1 MSNAVELEKYFEE
14 RLFSDNNLQ
23 KYLKES
29 AVVSVELDQA
39 LVFDLMVF
47 IPDRLFNEEFKP
59 QFGECFVVNDQARLP
74 PVFTRF
80 KSYQWLRRDLSG
92 RLPIALW
99 IFGQSIIVQDP
110 EKAFETIIGEYTN
123 LFKESLESIIQRK
136 YIEFRSDRHNLRQAV
151 YHKEE
156 LAINLL
162 KANVVKIAI
171 EIFFL
176 AHNKP
181 YPYKKWLSIEGKK
194 FEHGSEFVG
203 MCDNFIKE
211 TDFDKII
218 VLSDNLVNEIADL
231 LASHGNFSP
240 SLLHQWW
247 LHLV

>member
-1 MSNAVELEKYFEE
+1 MVNTVELKKYFEE
-14 RLFSDNNLQ
+14 KLLSMSNLQ

-29 AVVSVELDQA
+29 AIVSVELDQE
-39 LVFDLMVF
+39 LVFDLMVL
-47 IPDRLFNEEFKP
+47 IPDLLFNEEFKP
-59 QFGECFVVNDQARLP
+59 QFGECFVVNDQTRLP

-80 KSYQWLRRDLSG
+80 KSYQWLRRDLSS

-110 EKAFETIIGEYTN
+110 ERAFEAVVSEYAV
-123 LFKESLESIIQRK
+123 LFEQGLESIIRRK

-162 KANVVKIAI
+162 KANVVKVAI
-171 EIFFL
+171 EIFIL
-176 AHNKP
+176 VHDKP
-181 YPYKKWLSIEGKK
+181 YPYKKWLSIEAKK
-194 FEHGSEFVG
+194 FRHGSEFVG

-218 VLSDNLVNEIADL
+218 VLSDNLVDEITGF
-231 LASHGNFSP
+231 LASHGNFST